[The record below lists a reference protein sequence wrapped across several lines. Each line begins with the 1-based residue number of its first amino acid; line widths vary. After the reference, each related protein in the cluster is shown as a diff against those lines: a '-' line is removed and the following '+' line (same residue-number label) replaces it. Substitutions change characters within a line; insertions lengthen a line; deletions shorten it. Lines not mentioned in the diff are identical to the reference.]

1 MDAEH
6 DMDIGECWVADRWV
20 ETNISSTETKHNEVG
35 KSIVVRQWGTS
46 GVVVDIVRQH
56 DCQSNHSERFPHA
69 FRFFCLH
76 QYTVLAW

>member
-1 MDAEH
+1 MDF
-6 DMDIGECWVADRWV
+6 GECSVADIWV
-20 ETNISSTETKHNEVG
+20 EKSISSAETKHNEVG
-35 KSIVVRQWGTS
+35 KSIAARQWGTS

-56 DCQSNHSERFPHA
+56 DCQSNHLERFPHA